1 MSSSESQS
9 ESVQVDVEASRPGAL
24 ERFDLIVVGA
34 GPAGSAAALAA
45 LRAFAAQ
52 RDRPRARVLML
63 DRAPPGRDKV
73 CGDGIAPHA
82 VAELRA
88 LGVDA
93 VEPSEIV
100 PSVRLVS
107 PSGTGRAAV
116 TASPGYVVPRRA
128 FDERL
133 LRAAM
138 AAGASF
144 RQERVTSL
152 VQDADGVTVNRRLR
166 APVVIGA
173 DGANSVVRRLVG
185 ESGNRGRALA
195 VALRGYA
202 PTPRGAAHELLLRWD
217 IQRAGGLCYAWAFP
231 TRDGLSNVGYGMS
244 AAGLARV
251 DGSAR
256 DHLTARMRSLLGGFD
271 LTGVELTGHTLPL
284 TVTRPRPAVGRVL
297 LVGDAASLINP
308 FTGEGIFSAIAS
320 GALAGRSAVGD
331 SAGAARTA
339 VTAVTAEI
347 AGSAGER
354 YTRELARR
362 FGRQHRQ
369 SAMLYPLVESRRILD
384 AVVRACGTD
393 IHHFDRLLEV
403 GLGDSSF
410 AVSDLLRLLPRRH
423 ADANRIFV
431 P

>member
-1 MSSSESQS
+1 
-9 ESVQVDVEASRPGAL
+9 VVDVEAPRAAPL

-34 GPAGSAAALAA
+34 GPAGCAATL
-45 LRAFAAQ
+45 AAQ
-52 RDRPRARVLML
+52 RDQPQARVLLL
-63 DRAPPGRDKV
+63 DRAPVGRDKV

-82 VAELRA
+82 VVELQA
-88 LGVDA
+88 LGVEA
-93 VEPSEIV
+93 VEQSEIV
-100 PSVRLVS
+100 PAVRLVS
-107 PSGTGRAAV
+107 PSGDGRAAV
-116 TASPGYVVPRRA
+116 TASPGYVVPRRT

-133 LRAAM
+133 VHAAM
-138 AAGASF
+138 AAGAQF
-144 RQERVTSL
+144 RQQRVTSL
-152 VQDADGVTVNRRLR
+152 AQDSAGVTVNGRLR
-166 APVVIGA
+166 APVVVAA

-185 ESGNRGRALA
+185 EPANRGRALA

-231 TRDGLSNVGYGMS
+231 TRDGVSNVGYGMS

-256 DHLTARMRSLLGGFD
+256 DHLAARMRALLGEFD
-271 LTGVELTGHTLPL
+271 LRGVDLVGHTLPL
-284 TVTRPRPAVGRVL
+284 TVARPRPAVGRVL
-297 LVGDAASLINP
+297 LAGDAASLINP

-320 GALAGRSAVGD
+320 GALAGSCAVGG
-331 SAGAARTA
+331 SGLGGAAGERGGGG
-339 VTAVTAEI
+339 
-347 AGSAGER
+347 GSAGER
-354 YTRELARR
+354 YARALARR

-369 SAMLYPLVESRRILD
+369 SALLYPLLESRRVLD
-384 AVVRACGTD
+384 AVIRACGTD
-393 IHHFDRLLEV
+393 IHHFNRVLEV

-410 AVSDLLRLLPRRH
+410 AMSDLLRLLPRRH